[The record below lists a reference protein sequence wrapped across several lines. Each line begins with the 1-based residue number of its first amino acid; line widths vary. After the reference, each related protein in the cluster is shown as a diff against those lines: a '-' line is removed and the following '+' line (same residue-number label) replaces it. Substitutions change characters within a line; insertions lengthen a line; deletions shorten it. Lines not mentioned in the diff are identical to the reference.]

1 MKTCRQEAVIKH
13 SGFSAICKLSS
24 RWQGQLEGIVSQP
37 CNRQRF
43 LPPSVKKT
51 DDIQI
56 RNPHLLHT
64 QTRMNI
70 IFRHV
75 GSIRPLKNKLYSDEI
90 RRNLCTHSRYYEVVF
105 SKGEK
110 FYSDSLFSSS
120 GKGINNSNGDI
131 CLFFNILT
139 YDGTDYRFLEN
150 LPEVLSFL
158 GEIDS
163 KGDAVFW
170 AYLNGY
176 YFIFGDPA
184 SGIKQTSD
192 GFLIYAYKL
201 VKMCTPVQ
209 IDKFWLKID
218 KTGKIEVLGEKLFS
232 RIENGCI

>member
-1 MKTCRQEAVIKH
+1 MK
-13 SGFSAICKLSS
+13 KLSFLLFLMV
-24 RWQGQLEGIVSQP
+24 GLFTACEEGDFDYKGYEPISEECVFDSLTLQQEMP
-37 CNRQRF
+37 
-43 LPPSVKKT
+43 
-51 DDIQI
+51 
-56 RNPHLLHT
+56 
-64 QTRMNI
+64 
-70 IFRHV
+70 
-75 GSIRPLKNKLYSDEI
+75 YYEI

-110 FYSDSLFSSS
+110 FYSDSLFSST

-192 GFLIYAYKL
+192 GFFIYAYKL

-218 KTGKIEVLGEKLFS
+218 KTGNIEVLGEKLFS

>member
-1 MKTCRQEAVIKH
+1 MKKFSFLLFLMVGLSTACEEGDFDYKGYEPISEEYVFDSLTLQQEM
-13 SGFSAICKLSS
+13 
-24 RWQGQLEGIVSQP
+24 P
-37 CNRQRF
+37 
-43 LPPSVKKT
+43 
-51 DDIQI
+51 
-56 RNPHLLHT
+56 
-64 QTRMNI
+64 
-70 IFRHV
+70 
-75 GSIRPLKNKLYSDEI
+75 YYEI

-218 KTGKIEVLGEKLFS
+218 KTGNIEVLGEKLFS